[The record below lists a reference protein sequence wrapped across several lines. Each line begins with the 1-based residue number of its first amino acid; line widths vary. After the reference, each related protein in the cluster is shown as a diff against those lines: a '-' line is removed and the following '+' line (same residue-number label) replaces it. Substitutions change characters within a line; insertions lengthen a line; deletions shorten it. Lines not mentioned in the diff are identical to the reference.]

1 MLLIRTFML
10 LILLAGC
17 GQARRGADSQ
27 QIPPPRVNCP
37 EGGDCSFE
45 VLQHST
51 LTLKR
56 DEIGMLYP
64 EIAEGDGVVLRFH
77 FKKDTDP
84 NDLDSSYSEYLLM
97 EIDSGLVELGLRDKE
112 LQKVKMTFGRICYC
126 KGEMGYFP
134 VRQGQLF
141 VYQKDGRLQVRTSF
155 KVSKVPQI
163 VKEIDE
169 DLTYYPK

>member
-1 MLLIRTFML
+1 M
-10 LILLAGC
+10 
-17 GQARRGADSQ
+17 
-27 QIPPPRVNCP
+27 NCP